1 MKIHWAHKWLTI
13 PYENKSVTLQG
24 LLLGSLNG
32 EMVELL
38 QQSPELNQG
47 TVDHLPPE
55 ISSLPQQFH
64 SVFDTP
70 TDLPP
75 RRSCDHVIP
84 LLPGATPVHTKQY
97 RYTPTLK
104 TEIEKHVNDMLAA
117 GIIQSS
123 TSSFFFSSPRS
134 QKER

>member
-55 ISSLPQQFH
+55 ISSLSQQFH

-75 RRSCDHVIP
+75 RRSCDS
-84 LLPGATPVHTKQY
+84 
-97 RYTPTLK
+97 
-104 TEIEKHVNDMLAA
+104 LAA
-117 GIIQSS
+117 RCY
-123 TSSFFFSSPRS
+123 TSAYQAVQIYSYP
-134 QKER
+134 QN